1 MKLPLFRALALCAVL
16 AAAVAETE
24 ASGPDALEDGASLY
38 EKCRADRAF
47 CLGYVSGVAD
57 GRDERGQ
64 AGGWRSCFPETATI
78 ETIADAVVGWMETHS
93 ESRFFTARGAVAQ
106 AMAESFPCP

>member
-1 MKLPLFRALALCAVL
+1 MRVHQLKALALLTALVT
-16 AAAVAETE
+16 AAAEAG
-24 ASGPDALEDGASLY
+24 ASGLGALEDGASLY
-38 EKCRADRAF
+38 ERCRADPAF

-64 AGGWRSCFPETATI
+64 AGGWRSCVPESATI
-78 ETIADAVVGWMETHS
+78 ATIVDAVVGWMEAHA
-93 ESRFFTARGAVAQ
+93 ESRYFTGHGAVAQ